1 MKKLFNPNIFK
12 WFVTF
17 FFIGGFMIST
27 AAAQFGIGA
36 TYEIRNNDP
45 QDGFGLRIENMAK
58 LPIPLL
64 ALGFRAHFSYF
75 SANNK
80 ITKSGDI
87 TYDGK
92 LADLKDYDLGID
104 AIGEIKLGLVNPYIG
119 LGIGSRTYKVDYQQV
134 VALSKQKNSSIFYN
148 GTIGVQLGII
158 PVLKPFIE
166 YRVTKSNLKDFK
178 GVTPANTNGRYIF
191 GVLLQF

>member
-1 MKKLFNPNIFK
+1 MKKLFYPHFLK
-12 WFVTF
+12 WLVTLFFV
-17 FFIGGFMIST
+17 GGFMIST

-36 TYEIRNNDP
+36 SYEVRSKDP
-45 QDGFGLRIENMAK
+45 QNGFGVRIENMAK

-64 ALGFRAHFSYF
+64 SLGFRAHFSYF

-80 ITKSGDI
+80 VTKSGDI

-92 LADLKDYDLGID
+92 LADLKDYDIGLD
-104 AIGEIKLGLVNPYIG
+104 AIGEVKLGLVDPYIG
-119 LGIGSRTYKVDYQQV
+119 LGVGSRTYKVSYQD
-134 VALSKQKNSSIFYN
+134 AATLGEGNKSSLFYN

-178 GVTPANTNGRYIF
+178 GVSPSNTNGRYIF

>member
-1 MKKLFNPNIFK
+1 MKKLFYPHLLK
-12 WFVTF
+12 WIVTLFFV
-17 FFIGGFMIST
+17 GGFMIST

-36 TYEIRNNDP
+36 TYEVRSKDP
-45 QDGFGLRIENMAK
+45 QNGFGLRIENMAK

-64 ALGFRAHFSYF
+64 SLGFRAHFSYF
-75 SANNK
+75 SSQNK
-80 ITKSGDI
+80 ITSNGNI
-87 TYDGK
+87 SYETNNIN
-92 LADLKDYDLGID
+92 DYDLGLD
-104 AIGEIKLGLVNPYIG
+104 AIGEVKLGLVNPYIG
-119 LGIGSRTYKVDYQQV
+119 LGIGSRTYKVDYKA
-134 VALSKQKNSSIFYN
+134 VANLSNEKQSSIFYN

-178 GVTPANTNGRYIF
+178 GATPSNTNGRYIF